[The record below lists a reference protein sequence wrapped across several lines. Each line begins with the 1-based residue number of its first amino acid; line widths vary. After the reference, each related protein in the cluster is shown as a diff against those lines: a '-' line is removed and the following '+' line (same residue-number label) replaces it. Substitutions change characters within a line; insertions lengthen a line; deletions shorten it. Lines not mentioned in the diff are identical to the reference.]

1 MSDAERH
8 LELAKEQLERVLAA
22 WPDPT
27 DWSDLTIYGFYCL
40 ENGVMAA
47 AAHVGLKVRPM
58 HNAKAEAASKLAKS
72 HGLPDI
78 SMLLQTLNA
87 ARKAT
92 SYGDVVLPSLDA
104 EDLAGEIEEY
114 IRHVTKLI
122 DS

>member
-1 MSDAERH
+1 
-8 LELAKEQLERVLAA
+8 
-22 WPDPT
+22 
-27 DWSDLTIYGFYCL
+27 
-40 ENGVMAA
+40 
-47 AAHVGLKVRPM
+47 M